1 MVNNKKKIPRWLFA
15 LIAILGIAILK
26 ANNEK
31 VGGSE

>member
-26 ANNEK
+26 AII
-31 VGGSE
+31 GSE